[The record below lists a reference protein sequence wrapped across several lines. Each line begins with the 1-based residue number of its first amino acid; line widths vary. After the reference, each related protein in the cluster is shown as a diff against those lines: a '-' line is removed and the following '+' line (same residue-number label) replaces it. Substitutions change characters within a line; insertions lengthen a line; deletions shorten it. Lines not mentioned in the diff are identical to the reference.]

1 MLTKTN
7 ILAAAD
13 PGGGGGGTINTFNEI
28 PLGDLKG
35 FGPLGNPQG
44 DGVSTFAKFISSAI
58 GLMTIIAIIWFI
70 FVFFTGAI
78 GIIGAGSDK
87 QALESSRKKIVTGI
101 IGLVVTIAAIF
112 VIRLLGTIFGVNFL
126 DFPEL
131 FSQILL

>member
-1 MLTKTN
+1 MMN
-7 ILAAAD
+7 IAQ
-13 PGGGGGGTINTFNEI
+13 GEI

-35 FGPLGNPQG
+35 IGKLGDPG
-44 DGVSTFAKFISSAI
+44 GEGISVFTKFLTSAI

-87 QALESSRKKIVTGI
+87 QALENSRKKIVTGI

-112 VIRLLGTIFGVNFL
+112 VIRLIGTIFGINFL
-126 DFPEL
+126 DLPGL
-131 FSQILL
+131 FKQLL